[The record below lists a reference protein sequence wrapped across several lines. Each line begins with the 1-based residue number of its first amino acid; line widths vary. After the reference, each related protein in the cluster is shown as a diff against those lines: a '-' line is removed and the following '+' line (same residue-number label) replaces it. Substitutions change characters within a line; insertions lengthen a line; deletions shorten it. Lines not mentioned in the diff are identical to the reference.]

1 MAGLEL
7 YQLWTVGAVVAGF
20 QVAAL
25 TWRINREIYVEERRL
40 RGTNRIRRNAR
51 TSGLA
56 SGSPNHSDNQAT
68 EPTWVTVADGV
79 VFASFLL
86 LIGGVFA
93 LPAVRQNSIELATDL
108 LGLSLL
114 MFGLSQAVLAGHYN
128 LYCSK
133 RHSSNRIWF
142 TFQEKVA
149 SAISLILVVLYA
161 VLVIVVF

>member
-7 YQLWTVGAVVAGF
+7 HQLWTVGAVVAGF

-40 RGTNRIRRNAR
+40 RGSDRIRRGAR

-56 SGSPNHSDNQAT
+56 SASLNHSDNLAT
-68 EPTWVTVADGV
+68 EPTWVTVADLV
-79 VFASFLL
+79 VFASFLV

-93 LPAVRQNSIELATDL
+93 LPAVRQSSIELATEL

-128 LYCSK
+128 LYCSN
-133 RHSSNRIWF
+133 RHSSSRIWI

-149 SAISLILVVLYA
+149 SAISFILVVLYV

>member
-7 YQLWTVGAVVAGF
+7 HQLWTVGAVVAGF

-25 TWRINREIYVEERRL
+25 TWRINREIYLEERRL
-40 RGTNRIRRNAR
+40 RGSDRVRRGAR

-56 SGSPNHSDNQAT
+56 SANQNHSDNLAT
-68 EPTWVTVADGV
+68 EPTWVTVADLV
-79 VFASFLL
+79 VFTSFLV

-93 LPAVRQNSIELATDL
+93 LPAVRQSSIELATDL

-133 RHSSNRIWF
+133 HQSSSRIWF
-142 TFQEKVA
+142 TCQEMVA
-149 SAISLILVVLYA
+149 SVISLLLVLLYIA
-161 VLVIVVF
+161 LVILFF